1 MSNYGK
7 LPTQAGRR
15 QNAFTNSRRSS
26 SLSSEIITV
35 RSGFKKASIARVHED
50 LLRRRSKAFSKRID
64 DARKED
70 EKNVTITI
78 NLSDTAKHRWCVWLY
93 GQGLWSRSDD
103 PDFVLMDVGAI
114 YAFSAQEGDH
124 ECANVCL
131 DVIREILVDE
141 HSTVTIHLNT
151 LLDFLDQSQEA
162 FQMLI
167 DLLVYGPFASSGFT
181 RG

>member
-1 MSNYGK
+1 
-7 LPTQAGRR
+7 
-15 QNAFTNSRRSS
+15 
-26 SLSSEIITV
+26 
-35 RSGFKKASIARVHED
+35 
-50 LLRRRSKAFSKRID
+50 
-64 DARKED
+64 
-70 EKNVTITI
+70 
-78 NLSDTAKHRWCVWLY
+78 VWLY

-131 DVIREILVDE
+131 DVIREVLVDE

-181 RG
+181 RGWLEQARVEQGWASFFHRLSLAFATRVANEAAGDESKHPDIMDPDRYHLPVEDDDTASGSATEVGETVSSSQNSLKSSG